1 MKGCFIIA
9 LLITLHITLYSQS
22 LQTIDYSSLKPIS
35 GVRVCTSNKSNC
47 FVTNENGKLTL
58 GEFNESDSISF
69 YHVSYYQKK
78 IPYKYLIENN
88 YKVYLHEKSYSL
100 EEIVFSANKFE
111 EKRKDIAQNIQVIS
125 SKEITNLNQQ
135 NSADLLQ
142 STGNIFVQKSQ
153 LGGGSP
159 VIRGFET
166 NKVLLVVDGVRMN
179 NAIYRG
185 GHLQNVLTVD
195 NTILEKTELIFG
207 PGSVI
212 YGSDALGGVMHFF
225 TKNPKLSLDSTLF
238 VSCNSFIRYSTAN
251 QEKTGHI
258 DFNFGRKNLA
268 SLTSLT
274 YSDFGD
280 LRQGAS
286 RNPFY
291 GNWGKREFYVQ
302 RINGRDSVIANPNS
316 TIQKTSGYKQYDI
329 LQKFLFKQSEKITHV
344 VNFQFSNSSNIPFY
358 ARLQQTVDSKPRFA
372 EWYYGPQKRIFSSYT
387 LNVLSATKMFNS
399 FRIILAY
406 QNIEESRN
414 DRRLNSI
421 LLNSRTENL
430 NIATVNFDL
439 EKRILKHEIRYGIEA
454 SFNSVKSN
462 ATTTDIR
469 EGRTFK
475 LNTRYPDGGSTY
487 QSIAGY
493 VSHSLEI
500 NKKLILNDGVR
511 LSKVNLTSKF
521 NDKTFFPFPFDN
533 VSQNNSAL
541 NGNIGLV
548 YMPTNSWRITSL
560 VSSGFRA
567 PNVDDLS
574 KVFESV
580 RGNIIVPNPNLKPE
594 FTYNLDLGISKS
606 INDNATIGINGFYTI
621 YKNVIT
627 TSSSNFNGKDSIFY
641 DGQLSKV
648 TSNLNSNEAYIYG
661 FNSFLSA
668 DISEFV
674 SLYSCFNYTFARIKT
689 DSINYPLDHIPPTFG
704 KTSLVLKKQ
713 RFRGEFYVMYNGW
726 KRLKDY
732 NLKGEDNFAEA
743 TAYGMPAWFT
753 LNLRTNFNIH
763 KNMMLQMSLENILDK
778 NYRTFASGISAPGR
792 NFSIT
797 IRGNF

>member
-1 MKGCFIIA
+1 LKSLFTF
-9 LLITLHITLYSQS
+9 LLIVISKHLVYCQNIQI
-22 LQTIDYSSLKPIS
+22 IDYTSLRPIAE
-35 GVRVCTSNKSNC
+35 VRICCLNKTNCLLSNEKGNLKFEHFTAC
-47 FVTNENGKLTL
+47 
-58 GEFNESDSISF
+58 DSISF
-69 YHVSYYQKK
+69 YHVSYHPKTVSTNDIIKNNFK
-78 IPYKYLIENN
+78 IF
-88 YKVYLHEKSYSL
+88 LHEKSYSL

-111 EKRKDIAQNIQVIS
+111 EKRKDIAQNIQIIS
-125 SKEITNLNQQ
+125 SKEIATLNQQ

-142 STGNIFVQKSQ
+142 STGNVFVQKSQ

-166 NKVLLVVDGVRMN
+166 NKVLLVVDGVRLN

-185 GHLQNVLTVD
+185 GHLQNILTID
-195 NTILEKTELIFG
+195 NTILEKAEIIYG

-225 TKNPKLSLDSTLF
+225 TKNPKLSSDSTLN
-238 VSCNSFIRYSTAN
+238 VSGNSFLRYSSAN
-251 QEKTGHI
+251 NEKTGHI
-258 DFNFGRKNLA
+258 DFNFGGKKF
-268 SLTSLT
+268 SSISSLT

-280 LRQGAS
+280 LRQGGN

-291 GNWGKREFYVQ
+291 GNWGKRQFYVE
-302 RINGRDSVIANPNS
+302 RINGKDSVISNTNPN
-316 TIQKTSGYKQYDI
+316 IQKKSGYKQYDI
-329 LQKFLFKQSEKITHV
+329 LQKVLFKQNEK
-344 VNFQFSNSSNIPFY
+344 VNHLLNIQFSNTSDVPFY
-358 ARLQQTVDSKPRFA
+358 ARLQQTSGSKPRFA
-372 EWYYGPQKRIFSSYT
+372 EWYYGPQKRFFTSYT
-387 LNVLSATKMFNS
+387 LNLLNNTKLFNKAKL
-399 FRIILAY
+399 IVAY
-406 QNIEESRN
+406 QNIQESRN
-414 DRRLNSI
+414 DRRLNSN
-421 LLNSRTENL
+421 LLNSRIEKL
-430 NIATVNFDL
+430 NIASLNLDL
-439 EKRILKHEIRYGIEA
+439 EKRILKHEVRYGIDINL
-454 SFNSVKSN
+454 NSVESSAK
-462 ATTTDIR
+462 TTDITS
-469 EGRTFK
+469 GTISK
-475 LNTRYPDGGSTY
+475 LNTRYPDGGSVY
-487 QSIAGY
+487 NSFAAY
-493 VSHSLEI
+493 VSHSLEL
-500 NKKLILNDGVR
+500 NKKLILNDGIR
-511 LSKVNLTSKF
+511 LSNVYLNSKF

-648 TSNLNSNEAYIYG
+648 TSNLNANEAYIYG

-674 SLYSCFNYTFARIKT
+674 SLYSCFNYTYARIKT

-713 RFRGEFYVMYNGW
+713 RFRGEFYAMYNGW

-763 KNMMLQMSLENILDK
+763 KNLMLQMSLENILDK

-797 IRGNF
+797 IRNNF

>member
-22 LQTIDYSSLKPIS
+22 LQTIDFSSLKPIS

-88 YKVYLHEKSYSL
+88 YKVFLHEKSYSL

-500 NKKLILNDGVR
+500 NKKLILNDGIR

-763 KNMMLQMSLENILDK
+763 KNLMLQMSLENILDK

>member
-1 MKGCFIIA
+1 MKSLFTF
-9 LLITLHITLYSQS
+9 LLIVISKHLVYCQNIQI
-22 LQTIDYSSLKPIS
+22 IDYTSLRPIAE
-35 GVRVCTSNKSNC
+35 VRICCLNKTNCLLSNEKGNLKFEHFTAC
-47 FVTNENGKLTL
+47 
-58 GEFNESDSISF
+58 DSISF
-69 YHVSYYQKK
+69 YHVSYHPKTVSTNDIIKNNFK
-78 IPYKYLIENN
+78 IF
-88 YKVYLHEKSYSL
+88 LHEKSYSL

-111 EKRKDIAQNIQVIS
+111 EKRKDIAQNIQIIS
-125 SKEITNLNQQ
+125 SKEIATLNQQ

-142 STGNIFVQKSQ
+142 STGNVFVQKSQ

-166 NKVLLVVDGVRMN
+166 NKVLLVVDGVRLN

-185 GHLQNVLTVD
+185 GHLQNILTID
-195 NTILEKTELIFG
+195 NTILEKAEIIYG

-225 TKNPKLSLDSTLF
+225 TKNPKLSSDSTLN
-238 VSCNSFIRYSTAN
+238 VSGNSFLRYSSAN
-251 QEKTGHI
+251 NEKTGHI
-258 DFNFGRKNLA
+258 DFNFGGKKF
-268 SLTSLT
+268 SSISSLT

-280 LRQGAS
+280 LRQGGN

-291 GNWGKREFYVQ
+291 GNWGKRQFYVE
-302 RINGRDSVIANPNS
+302 RINGKDSVISNTNPN
-316 TIQKTSGYKQYDI
+316 IQKKSGYKQYDI
-329 LQKFLFKQSEKITHV
+329 LQKVLFKQNEK
-344 VNFQFSNSSNIPFY
+344 VNHLLNIQFSNTSDVPFY
-358 ARLQQTVDSKPRFA
+358 ARLQQTSGSKPRFA
-372 EWYYGPQKRIFSSYT
+372 EWYYGPQKRFFTSYT
-387 LNVLSATKMFNS
+387 LNLLNNTKLFNKAKL
-399 FRIILAY
+399 IVAY
-406 QNIEESRN
+406 QNIQESRN
-414 DRRLNSI
+414 DRRLNSN
-421 LLNSRTENL
+421 LLNSRIEKL
-430 NIATVNFDL
+430 NIASLNLDL
-439 EKRILKHEIRYGIEA
+439 EKRILKHEVRYGIDINL
-454 SFNSVKSN
+454 NSVESSAK
-462 ATTTDIR
+462 TTDITS
-469 EGRTFK
+469 GTISK
-475 LNTRYPDGGSTY
+475 LNTRYPDGGSVY
-487 QSIAGY
+487 NSFAAY
-493 VSHSLEI
+493 VSHSLEL
-500 NKKLILNDGVR
+500 NKKLILNDGIR
-511 LSKVNLTSKF
+511 LSNVYLNSKF

-648 TSNLNSNEAYIYG
+648 TSNLNANEAYIYG
-661 FNSFLSA
+661 YNSFLSA

-674 SLYSCFNYTFARIKT
+674 SLYSCFNYTYARIKT

-713 RFRGEFYVMYNGW
+713 RFRGEFYAMYNGW

-763 KNMMLQMSLENILDK
+763 KNLMLQMSLENILDK

-797 IRGNF
+797 IRNNF

>member
-1 MKGCFIIA
+1 MKRYFIVV
-9 LLITLHITLYSQS
+9 LLFSVHITLFSQS
-22 LQTIDYSSLKPIS
+22 LQTIDYSTLKPIS
-35 GVRVCTSNKSNC
+35 AVRVCTSNKTDC

-58 GEFNESDSISF
+58 GEFSESDSISF

-78 IPYKYLIENN
+78 IPYKFLIENN

-125 SKEITNLNQQ
+125 SKEITTLNQQ

-185 GHLQNVLTVD
+185 GHLQNVLTID

-225 TKNPKLSLDSTLF
+225 TKNPKLSLDSNLL
-238 VSCNSFIRYSTAN
+238 VSGNSFVRYSTAN
-251 QEKTGHI
+251 QEKTGHV
-258 DFNFGRKNLA
+258 DFNFGKKKLS

-291 GNWGKREFYVQ
+291 GNWGKRQFYVQ
-302 RINGRDSVIANPNS
+302 RINGRDSIIFNANSN
-316 TIQKTSGYKQYDI
+316 IQKTSGYKQYDI
-329 LQKFLFKQSEKITHV
+329 LQKFLFKQSDKITHV

-358 ARLQQTVDSKPRFA
+358 ARLQQTVNSKPRFA

-439 EKRILKHEIRYGIEA
+439 EKRILKHEIRYGLEA
-454 SFNSVKSN
+454 SYNSVKSN
-462 ATTTDIR
+462 ATSTDIS
-469 EGRTFK
+469 EGTRFK

-511 LSKVNLTSKF
+511 LSMVNLNSKF
-521 NDKTFFPFPFDN
+521 IDKTFFPFPFN
-533 VSQNNSAL
+533 EVSQSNSAFS
-541 NGNIGLV
+541 GNIGLV

-560 VSSGFRA
+560 ISSGFRA

-580 RGNIIVPNPNLKPE
+580 KGNVIVPNPNLKPE
-594 FTYNLDLGISKS
+594 YTYNLDLGVSRVIK
-606 INDNATIGINGFYTI
+606 DNATAGINGFYTI

-627 TSSSNFNGKDSIFY
+627 TSSSSFNGKDSIFY

-648 TSNLNSNEAYIYG
+648 TSNLNANEAYIYG
-661 FNSFLSA
+661 FNAFLSA

-674 SLYSCFNYTFARIKT
+674 SLYSCLNYTYARIKT
-689 DSINYPLDHIPPTFG
+689 DSIDYPLDHIPPTFG

-713 RFRGEFYVMYNGW
+713 RFRGEFFVMYNGW

-743 TAYGMPAWFT
+743 TVYGMPAWFT
-753 LNLRTNFNIH
+753 LNLRTNYNIH
-763 KNMMLQMSLENILDK
+763 KNFMLQMSLENILDK

-797 IRGNF
+797 IRNNF

>member
-1 MKGCFIIA
+1 MKGCFIIG

-58 GEFNESDSISF
+58 GQFNESDSISF
-69 YHVSYYQKK
+69 YHVSYYQKRT
-78 IPYKYLIENN
+78 PYKYLIDNN
-88 YKVYLHEKSYSL
+88 YKVFLHEKSYSL

-135 NSADLLQ
+135 NTADLLQ

-274 YSDFGD
+274 YSDFED

-493 VSHSLEI
+493 VSHSLEL

-713 RFRGEFYVMYNGW
+713 RFRGEFYAMYNGW

-763 KNMMLQMSLENILDK
+763 KNLMLQMSLENILDK
-778 NYRTFASGISAPGR
+778 NYRTFASGISAP
-792 NFSIT
+792 
-797 IRGNF
+797 

>member
-1 MKGCFIIA
+1 MKGCFIIV
-9 LLITLHITLYSQS
+9 LLITLHITLFSQS
-22 LQTIDYSSLKPIS
+22 LQTIDHSSLKPIS
-35 GVRVCTSNKSNC
+35 GVRVCTLTKSNC
-47 FVTNENGKLTL
+47 FVTNENGILTL
-58 GEFNESDSISF
+58 GQFSESDSISF

-78 IPYKYLIENN
+78 IPYKYLIDNN
-88 YKVYLHEKSYSL
+88 YKVFLHEKSYSL
-100 EEIVFSANKFE
+100 EEIIFSANKFE

-135 NSADLLQ
+135 NTADLLQ

-185 GHLQNVLTVD
+185 GHLQNILTID
-195 NTILEKTELIFG
+195 NTVLEKTELIFG

-258 DFNFGRKNLA
+258 DFNFGRKYLA
-268 SLTSLT
+268 SLTSIT

-387 LNVLSATKMFNS
+387 LNVCSTTKMFNS

-511 LSKVNLTSKF
+511 LSMVNLNSKF
-521 NDKTFFPFPFDN
+521 IDKTFFPFPFN
-533 VSQNNSAL
+533 EVSQSNSAFS
-541 NGNIGLV
+541 GNIGLV

-648 TSNLNSNEAYIYG
+648 TSNLNANEAYIYG
-661 FNSFLSA
+661 YNSFLSA

-674 SLYSCFNYTFARIKT
+674 SLYSCFNYTYARIKT

-713 RFRGEFYVMYNGW
+713 RFRGEFYAMYNGW

-763 KNMMLQMSLENILDK
+763 KNLMLQMSLENILDK

-797 IRGNF
+797 IRNNF

>member
-1 MKGCFIIA
+1 MKRCFITVFFITIQ
-9 LLITLHITLYSQS
+9 ITLFGQS

-58 GEFNESDSISF
+58 GQFNESDSISF

-78 IPYKYLIENN
+78 IPYKYLIDNN
-88 YKVYLHEKSYSL
+88 YKVFLHEKSYSL

-135 NSADLLQ
+135 NTADLLQ

-185 GHLQNVLTVD
+185 GHLQNILTID
-195 NTILEKTELIFG
+195 NTVLEKTELIFG

-387 LNVLSATKMFNS
+387 LNVRSTTKMFNS

-469 EGRTFK
+469 EGTTFK

-500 NKKLILNDGVR
+500 NKKLILNDGIR

-627 TSSSNFNGKDSIFY
+627 TSSSNFNGKDSILY

-648 TSNLNSNEAYIYG
+648 TSNLNANEAYIYG

-674 SLYSCFNYTFARIKT
+674 SLYSCFNYTYARIKT

-713 RFRGEFYVMYNGW
+713 RFRGEFYAMYNGW

-743 TAYGMPAWFT
+743 TVYGMPAWFT
-753 LNLRTNFNIH
+753 LNLRTSFNIH

-797 IRGNF
+797 IRNNF

>member
-1 MKGCFIIA
+1 MKGCFIIG

-69 YHVSYYQKK
+69 YHVSYYQKRT
-78 IPYKYLIENN
+78 PYKYLIDNN
-88 YKVYLHEKSYSL
+88 YKVFLHEKSYSL

-135 NSADLLQ
+135 NTADLLQ

-185 GHLQNVLTVD
+185 GHLQNILTID
-195 NTILEKTELIFG
+195 NTVLEKIELIFG

-274 YSDFGD
+274 YSDFED

-469 EGRTFK
+469 EGTTFK

-648 TSNLNSNEAYIYG
+648 TSNLNANEAYIYG

-713 RFRGEFYVMYNGW
+713 RFRGEFYAMYNGW

-763 KNMMLQMSLENILDK
+763 KNLMLQMSLENILDK

-797 IRGNF
+797 IRNNF